1 MNVMCLEVAMI
12 QLRWG
17 ARICVRMQCVCVY
30 LCVCWGKGVWQVLL
44 MSTQYPSPYL
54 LTET

>member
-17 ARICVRMQCVCVY
+17 ARVCVRMQCVCVY